1 MVCHK
6 LLPIIIALLCLH
18 GRCVAQTAFQQ
29 STIDS
34 LEQILWVSGQLRLD
48 TAWRPYLQRFRPP
61 LTEKIPLVQQEV
73 PLINKA
79 PLRFQANPEALD
91 TLRFAIQNR
100 GRLPIRQVR
109 ILDGDVEVFK
119 HTRITRNK
127 PLEGFL
133 VASNAGS
140 YTLEINHHAPLPTTV
155 SVSLKLAR
163 RQKNIIREEKQD
175 TAWIEQQQTLIIRD
189 TIATIFHDQ
198 PYQLHPRRDITQ
210 LPYLKIL
217 WQLPD
222 IENIIGWAYW
232 VGVGKSTIQ
241 AYDNLRNTL
250 VDTEPL
256 LAFAKAGKSLPPH
269 TQTAAEIAFCNHT
282 QFLKALRNQPFT
294 SSALART
301 SNGKPH
307 YGYVSGSNI
316 LNSAEPIFLMIKNT
330 SDLYDYPVMVKG
342 LVLSTES
349 KETTTTIQKPVFHP
363 YFQLSLQ

>member
-6 LLPIIIALLCLH
+6 LLPIIALLCCH
-18 GRCVAQTAFQQ
+18 GLGSAQPAYQQ

-48 TAWRPYLQRFRPP
+48 TAWRPWLQRFRPP
-61 LTEKIPLVQQEV
+61 LTEKIPLVQQEI
-73 PLINKA
+73 PLNNKA
-79 PLRFQANPEALD
+79 PLRFQANPETLD
-91 TLRFAIQNR
+91 TLLFSIQNR

-109 ILDGDVEVFK
+109 ILAGDVEVFK

-133 VASNAGS
+133 VANAGGS

-155 SVSLKLAR
+155 SVSLKLAK
-163 RQKNIIREEKQD
+163 RQKMIIREEKQD
-175 TAWIEQQQTLIIRD
+175 TAWTEQQQTLIIRD

-222 IENIIGWAYW
+222 MDNVIGWAYW
-232 VGVGKSTIQ
+232 VGVGKSTLQ

-250 VDTEPL
+250 AGTEPL
-256 LAFAKAGKSLPPH
+256 LAFAKAGNPLPPH
-269 TQTAAEIAFCNHT
+269 SQQAAEIAFCNHT
-282 QFLKALRNQPFT
+282 QFLKAIRNLPF
-294 SSALART
+294 SASALAKT
-301 SNGKPH
+301 SKGKPH
-307 YGYVSGSNI
+307 YGYVNGGNI
-316 LNSAEPIFLMIKNT
+316 LNSAEPVFLMIKNT
-330 SDLYDYPVMVKG
+330 SDLYDYPVLVKG
-342 LVLSTES
+342 IVLSTET
-349 KETTTTIQKPVFHP
+349 KETTTTIQQPVFLP
-363 YFQLSLQ
+363 YIQLSLQ